1 MSACHSDVFTA
12 GKGVRVG
19 DDGEQMPAYY
29 QQWAD
34 KIKDMSPAR
43 QADVL
48 DQLGEDDRYAMLHCS
63 FVFAVLSAMLLMSN
77 LRDITG
83 LKPMLQTAGM
93 CYSFL

>member
-1 MSACHSDVFTA
+1 MSACHSDVSTA

-48 DQLGEDDRYAMLHCS
+48 DQLGEDDRYAMLPCS
-63 FVFAVLSAMLLMSN
+63 LVFAVLTAMLLMRNSRN
-77 LRDITG
+77 MTG
-83 LKPMLQTAGM
+83 HKPMLETASM
-93 CYSFL
+93 C